1 MKKIKKEKNKLFWN
15 TTFVV
20 FLCLV
25 ANLIFFWGFSALNN
39 RFHIFNSTRLPS
51 FIALTIML
59 GISMVVGALISLF
72 VAKKL
77 TTPIN
82 NIKKATKK
90 VARGDFDVKIEKIKN
105 SSLNDLIDDF
115 NTMTSELK
123 SVETLKSDFVSS
135 VSHEFKTPISV
146 IQSYSKILRRNDLD
160 EKTRKKYETV
170 LDTNIQKLINLTEG
184 ILNLSKIENQPIILD
199 RTEFS
204 LDEQIRQSVLV
215 LEPEW
220 DKKKIEFELDLD
232 ATKIYGPKDLLAQ
245 VWTNLI
251 SNAVK
256 FSKNKSKIY
265 ISLKKENNKSVVKIK
280 DTGIGMNEETQK
292 HIFDKFYQG
301 ETANTQTGNGLGLTI
316 TNKIIEL
323 YKGEIFVE
331 SKEGK
336 GSTFTVII

>member
-1 MKKIKKEKNKLFWN
+1 MKKTKQEKNKLFWN
-15 TTFVV
+15 TTFAV
-20 FLCLV
+20 FLCLM
-25 ANLIFFWGFSALNN
+25 ANLIFFWGFSALDNK
-39 RFHIFNSTRLPS
+39 FHIFNSKKLSS
-51 FIALTIML
+51 FVVLTIML
-59 GISMVVGALISLF
+59 GISMILGALISIF

-90 VARGDFDVKIEKIKN
+90 VAKGDFDVKIENINN
-105 SSLNDLIDDF
+105 SSLNDLIDNF
-115 NTMTSELK
+115 NTMTRELK
-123 SVETLKSDFVSS
+123 SIETLKTDFISS
-135 VSHEFKTPISV
+135 ISHEFKTPLSV
-146 IQSYSKILRRNDLD
+146 IQSYSKILRRKDLD

-184 ILNLSKIENQPIILD
+184 ILNLSKIENQPIVLNK
-199 RTEFS
+199 TQFS

-220 DKKKIEFELDLD
+220 NKKKIDFELDLD
-232 ATKIYGPKDLLAQ
+232 TINTFGPKELLSQ

-251 SNAVK
+251 GNAIK
-256 FSKNKSKIY
+256 FSKEKSKIY
-265 ISLKKENNKSVVKIK
+265 ITLKQENNKSIVKIK
-280 DTGIGMNEETQK
+280 DSGIGMSEETQK

-301 ETANTQTGNGLGLTI
+301 DTTNTQAGSGLGLTI
-316 TNKIIEL
+316 AQKIVEL

-336 GSTFTVII
+336 GSTFTVIL